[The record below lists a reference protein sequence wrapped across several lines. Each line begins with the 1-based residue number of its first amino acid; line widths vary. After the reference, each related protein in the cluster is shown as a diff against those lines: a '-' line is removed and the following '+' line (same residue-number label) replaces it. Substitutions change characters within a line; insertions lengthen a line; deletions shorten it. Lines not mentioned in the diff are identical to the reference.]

1 MRFILACIFLSA
13 TLATQAQVDSPL
25 NITTQAPIEQ
35 KDPTLTITDI
45 DWMDKNKMEKEIALI
60 SELVQSK
67 LGASLRKDLSDLN
80 TLQRIIDMN
89 LVERDDF
96 KTQQAMG
103 VVMGNVFLADFPHTL
118 EWKIYRDK
126 EGRSRALCVKG
137 TQECMFPITMLSR
150 RMEVGSKPDVRKIYN
165 DTIARMANYLPQMPY
180 GGGVMYRL
188 PR

>member
-1 MRFILACIFLSA
+1 MRFILACIFLS
-13 TLATQAQVDSPL
+13 TTCATQAQVNSPL

-45 DWMDKNKMEKEIALI
+45 DWMDKNKMDKEIALV
-60 SELVQSK
+60 SELAQTK
-67 LGASLRKDLSDLN
+67 LGMSLRKDLSDLR
-80 TLQRIIDMN
+80 TLQRIIDME
-89 LVERDDF
+89 LVTRDDF

-137 TQECMFPITMLSR
+137 TQECMFPVTMLSR
-150 RMEVGSKPDVRKIYN
+150 RMEVGTKPDVQKIYN
-165 DTIARMANYLPQMPY
+165 DAIAMMANYLPQMPY
-180 GGGVMYRL
+180 GGGIMYRL